1 MDGKSLE
8 FVNTMKNNQAYH
20 QACKNRF
27 NRMLFQ
33 LFGNKSLVEIFV
45 RFPICSA
52 LEEARIFAQTLFALK
67 IVARRPVKWFTPVKT
82 FLQEC
87 TTSIIHILTHPSIA
101 DCS

>member
-1 MDGKSLE
+1 
-8 FVNTMKNNQAYH
+8 
-20 QACKNRF
+20 
-27 NRMLFQ
+27 MLFQ
-33 LFGNKSLVEIFV
+33 LFGDKSLIEIFV
-45 RFPICSA
+45 RFLICSA
-52 LEEARIFAQTLFALK
+52 LEEARVFAQTLFALR